1 MSGGEQVEVL
11 SSTGGVRI
19 ERIVSRGHASPPDFW
34 YDQDEHEWVTLLTGA
49 ARLRLEDPQ
58 ETVHLT
64 AGDHLLIRAHRRHRV
79 EWTDPAAETVWL
91 AAFYGAER
99 DGPGAAEPETEASRR
114 PGALGAPGPARLG
127 GGRLH
132 YHLIGIAGTAMGS
145 LAGLLRQKGH
155 RVTGSD
161 HGVYPPMS
169 DLLDR
174 LGIEYARDFSP
185 ANLEPTPDVV
195 VVGNAISRGNVE
207 LEAVLEQRLHYTS
220 GAATIK
226 EEFLRGRHV
235 LAVAG
240 THGKTTTTSL
250 LAWLL
255 EAAGLEPSFLVGGVA
270 ENFGASFRL
279 TDSDYFVIEADE
291 YDTAYFDKG
300 PKMWHY
306 LPWTAVVTN
315 VEFDHADIYRD
326 DAQYR
331 FAFARFINLIPR
343 TGRLI
348 IGWETAAARELSG
361 KSLAPVES
369 YDIGGASDAGE
380 PYWRAENLRFG
391 ADGTSFE
398 LVERGV
404 SRGTIET
411 PLSGAFNV
419 RNTLAAIAAARAVGA
434 EWDRIR
440 EGLSTFLSV
449 RRRMEVRGEVGGV
462 TVIDDFAH
470 HPTAVRE
477 TLAAV
482 RQRFGDRRVVA
493 IFEPRSYTAQR
504 REFQEPY
511 REALGAADRVVLA
524 GLFHPERYDK
534 GTGMDP
540 AELAASIRKD
550 GVEADY
556 IPEVDRIVETVTRDA
571 RPGDVLL
578 VMSNGGFGGIHE
590 KLLAALGK

>member
-1 MSGGEQVEVL
+1 MSDEERVEPL
-11 SSTGGVRI
+11 ASTRGVRV
-19 ERIVSRGHASPPDFW
+19 ERIVSKGHASPADFW
-34 YDQDEHEWVTLLTGA
+34 YDQAEDEWVTLTSGA
-49 ARLRLEDPQ
+49 ARLKLRDPD
-58 ETVHLT
+58 ETVDLKP
-64 AGDHLLIRAHRRHRV
+64 GDHLLIPAHRRHRV
-79 EWTDPAAETVWL
+79 EWTAPGEDTVWI
-91 AAFYGAER
+91 AVFSSADGER
-99 DGPGAAEPETEASRR
+99 V
-114 PGALGAPGPARLG
+114 
-127 GGRLH
+127 LH

-161 HGVYPPMS
+161 QGVYPPMS
-169 DLLDR
+169 DLLDK
-174 LGIEYARDFSP
+174 LGIEYARSFDP
-185 ANLEPTPDVV
+185 ANLEPAPDVV

-207 LEAVLEQRLHYTS
+207 LEAVLERRLHYTA
-220 GAATIK
+220 GAGTIK
-226 EEFLRGRHV
+226 DELLRGRHV

-250 LAWLL
+250 LTWLL
-255 EAAGLEPSFLVGGVA
+255 EAAGLDPSFLVGGVA
-270 ENFGASFRL
+270 ENFGTSFRL
-279 TDSDYFVIEADE
+279 TDSEYFVIEADE

-306 LPWTAVVTN
+306 LPHTAVVTN

-326 DAQYR
+326 EVAYR
-331 FAFARFINLIPR
+331 YAFQRFVNLIPR
-343 TGRLI
+343 TGALI
-348 IGWETAAARELSG
+348 VGWETEAAREISA

-369 YDIGGASDAGE
+369 YDIGSAAGE
-380 PYWRAENLRFG
+380 KPSAGSSASSVAHPRWRAENVRFG
-391 ADGTSFE
+391 VEGTSFE
-398 LVERGV
+398 LFFDGQ
-404 SRGTIET
+404 SQGTIET

-434 EWDRIR
+434 EWSRIR
-440 EGLSTFLSV
+440 EGLMTFRSV
-449 RRRMEVRGEVGGV
+449 RRRMEVRGEVSGV

-482 RQRFGDRRVVA
+482 RQRYGSRRVVA

-511 REALGAADRVVLA
+511 REALGTADRVVLA
-524 GLFHPERYDK
+524 GLFHPERYDQN
-534 GTGMDP
+534 TGMDP
-540 AELAASIRKD
+540 AELVASLRAD

-556 IPEVDRIVETVTRDA
+556 IPEVDRIVEKVA
-571 RPGDVLL
+571 GSVSPGDVLL

-590 KLLAALGK
+590 KLLAALR